1 MLFLKNNV
9 QEKIIK
15 DKKIKFNYKF
25 SKRKSLVIKIIS
37 RNEIYICSPYLLSQ
51 KKIDKFINNKT
62 DWIYK
67 KCNQM
72 PIKDKNTLM
81 YLGNKYLIVRT
92 ENNDIFVKSNII
104 EIPKYFTEKDIEL
117 WYKNQSEIIIE
128 EIYSKLTF
136 EKQPKQIK
144 IKKQKKRWGSC
155 TSEGNIY
162 INSKIS
168 MCKKD
173 VIEYILYH
181 ELCHLVYMNHSK
193 NFYSLLS
200 QYCSDYKEKKR
211 WLKIN
216 SQYMY

>member
-1 MLFLKNNV
+1 LKNSV

-37 RNEIYICSPYLLSQ
+37 KNEIDICSPYFLSQ
-51 KKIDKFINNKT
+51 SEINAFVNEKS

-67 KCNQM
+67 KCNQLVTRDEN
-72 PIKDKNTLM
+72 ILM

-92 ENNDIFVKSNII
+92 NNDDIKIIGNNI
-104 EIPKYFTEKDIEL
+104 EIPETFTEKDINN
-117 WYKNQSEIIIE
+117 WYKDQSEVMIK
-128 EIYSKLTF
+128 EIYDDIDFK
-136 EKQPKQIK
+136 KQPKQIK

-168 MCKKD
+168 MCRKD
-173 VIEYILYH
+173 VIRYILYH

-193 NFYSLLS
+193 DFYHLLNK
-200 QYCSDYKEKKR
+200 YCSDYKEKKK
-211 WLKIN
+211 WLKAN
-216 SQYMY
+216 HQYM